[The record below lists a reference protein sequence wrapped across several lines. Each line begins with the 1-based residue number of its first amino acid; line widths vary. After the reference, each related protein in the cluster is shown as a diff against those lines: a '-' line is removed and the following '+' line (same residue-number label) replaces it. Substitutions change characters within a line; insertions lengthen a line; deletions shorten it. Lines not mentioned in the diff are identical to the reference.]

1 MVNFIH
7 LLEFIK
13 LICIFFVFVFC
24 TLSRYFLLTLLI
36 YLTPQC
42 DSISWLTFRMVTYTI
57 RFQNN
62 INAILF
68 SYEAQQLLYCY
79 FLFGM
84 DEYCATFVDFQKSPS
99 CDLIW
104 RGRDLPRLRRSLK
117 RRSTCSKSRV
127 VAATKFCCRDKDFHE
142 NSPVHTK
149 RFVAAM
155 CRRIVLLQLVAWPVH
170 TE

>member
-42 DSISWLTFRMVTYTI
+42 DSISSLTFRMVTYTI

-104 RGRDLPRLRRSLK
+104 RGRDLPRLRRSLRNSWGRLVASLELL
-117 RRSTCSKSRV
+117 RRQNSVAEIKIFTKILQYTRSDLSRQC
-127 VAATKFCCRDKDFHE
+127 VAASCCC
-142 NSPVHTK
+142 N
-149 RFVAAM
+149 
-155 CRRIVLLQLVAWPVH
+155 
-170 TE
+170 